1 MRYYLDTNM
10 LVFLLFEPD
19 SISKKVASILAN
31 YENLFF
37 TSSICVIELIHLL
50 QIGKITK
57 KNWAKEKDIVS
68 ELEKVGVSIEP
79 LQNKHL
85 QTLSKLPIEN
95 DHRDPFDRIII
106 AQAISDKIALVSSDR
121 KFLSYAKNGLQFVWN
136 ER

>member
-10 LVFLLFEPD
+10 LVFLLFD
-19 SISKKVASILAN
+19 LNSISKKVASILSN

-50 QIGKITK
+50 QIGKITRK
-57 KNWAKEKDIVS
+57 GWTKDKDIIS
-68 ELEKVGVSIEP
+68 ELEKVGVSIKP
-79 LQNKHL
+79 IQNKHL
-85 QTLSKLPIEN
+85 QVLSKLPIEN

-106 AQAISDKIALVSSDR
+106 AQAISDKITLISSDR
-121 KFLSYAKNGLQFVWN
+121 KFVSYTKTGLQYVLN